1 MGAILITPGSRSL
14 DQKVSYSLEMMKS
27 VLIGEGH
34 EIEGMSQIT
43 WEEELAPVPE
53 LQKARLGFMTDE
65 HHAVRYF
72 VVREL
77 IRQGKPLEPALISD
91 HLDLPE
97 SSVVEIL
104 DELEKN
110 LLFLVRND
118 NGAVS
123 WAFPVTV
130 DRTPHRLSFSTGER
144 LYGA

>member
-1 MGAILITPGSRSL
+1 M
-14 DQKVSYSLEMMKS
+14 SYPLGMAKS
-27 VLIGEGH
+27 VLIGTGN
-34 EIEGMSQIT
+34 EIEEMLQTT
-43 WEEELAPVPE
+43 WEQQLAQVPE
-53 LQKARLGFMTDE
+53 SQVARLAFMTEE

-77 IRQGKPLEPALISD
+77 PRVGRPLEPGLISER
-91 HLDLPE
+91 LDLPE
-97 SSVVEIL
+97 SRVVEIL

-110 LLFLVRND
+110 LFFLVRND

>member
-1 MGAILITPGSRSL
+1 MGAILIIPASSSL
-14 DQKVSYSLEMMKS
+14 EQKVSYPWEMMKS
-27 VLIGEGH
+27 VLIGKGN
-34 EIEGMSQIT
+34 EIEEMPQTT
-43 WEEELAPVPE
+43 WEQQLEPVPE
-53 LQKARLGFMTDE
+53 LQAARLAFMTDE

-72 VVREL
+72 VVKEL
-77 IRQGKPLEPALISD
+77 IRQGRPLEPTLISSR
-91 HLDLPE
+91 LDLPE
-97 SSVVEIL
+97 PLVVEIL

-118 NGAVS
+118 DGAVS

>member
-1 MGAILITPGSRSL
+1 
-14 DQKVSYSLEMMKS
+14 MKS
-27 VLIGEGH
+27 VLVGRGR
-34 EIEGMSQIT
+34 EIEEMPQTT
-43 WEEELAPVPE
+43 WEQQLALVPE
-53 LQKARLGFMTDE
+53 RQEDRLGFMTDE

-72 VVREL
+72 VVKEL
-77 IRQGKPLEPALISD
+77 TRQGRPLEPALISD
-91 HLDLPE
+91 RLDLPE
-97 SSVVEIL
+97 SRVVELL

-118 NGAVS
+118 TGAVS

>member
-1 MGAILITPGSRSL
+1 M
-14 DQKVSYSLEMMKS
+14 SYPWGMAKS
-27 VLIGEGH
+27 VLVGKGN
-34 EIEGMSQIT
+34 EIEEIPQTT
-43 WEEELAPVPE
+43 WEQELASVPE
-53 LQKARLGFMTDE
+53 SQVARLAFMTKE

-77 IRQGKPLEPALISD
+77 PRVGRPLEPGLISER
-91 HLDLPE
+91 LDLPE
-97 SSVVEIL
+97 SRVVEIL

-118 NGAVS
+118 DGAVS

-130 DRTPHRLSFSTGER
+130 DRTPHRLTFSTGER

>member
-1 MGAILITPGSRSL
+1 MGAILIIPGGSSL
-14 DQKVSYSLEMMKS
+14 EQKVSYPWKMMKS
-27 VLIGEGH
+27 VLVGKGN
-34 EIEGMSQIT
+34 EIEEMPQT
-43 WEEELAPVPE
+43 AWEQELALVPE
-53 LQKARLGFMTDE
+53 HQEARLGFMTDE

-72 VVREL
+72 VVKEL
-77 IRQGKPLEPALISD
+77 TRQGIPLEPGLISD
-91 HLDLPE
+91 RLDLPE
-97 SSVVEIL
+97 PRVVEIL

-110 LLFLVRND
+110 LVFLVRND

>member
-1 MGAILITPGSRSL
+1 
-14 DQKVSYSLEMMKS
+14 MMKTIL
-27 VLIGEGH
+27 VGKGN
-34 EIEGMSQIT
+34 EIEEMPQTT
-43 WEEELAPVPE
+43 WEEQLALVPE
-53 LQKARLGFMTDE
+53 QQVARLGFMTDE

-77 IRQGKPLEPALISD
+77 TRQGRPLEPALIAD
-91 HLDLPE
+91 RLDLPE
-97 SSVVEIL
+97 PRVVEIL

>member
-1 MGAILITPGSRSL
+1 MMNSILIG
-14 DQKVSYSLEMMKS
+14 K
-27 VLIGEGH
+27 GH
-34 EIEGMSQIT
+34 EIEEMSQT
-43 WEEELAPVPE
+43 AWEEELAPVP
-53 LQKARLGFMTDE
+53 ARQAQRLAFMTEE

-77 IRQGKPLEPALISD
+77 TRLGRPLEPSLIAD
-91 HLDLPE
+91 RLDL
-97 SSVVEIL
+97 SVSRVVEIL
-104 DELEKN
+104 EELEKN

-118 NGAVS
+118 DEAVS

>member
-1 MGAILITPGSRSL
+1 MKTILVG
-14 DQKVSYSLEMMKS
+14 K
-27 VLIGEGH
+27 GN
-34 EIEGMSQIT
+34 EIEEMPQTT
-43 WEEELAPVPE
+43 WEEQLALVPE
-53 LQKARLGFMTDE
+53 QQVARLGFMTDE

-77 IRQGKPLEPALISD
+77 TRQGRPLEPALIAD
-91 HLDLPE
+91 RLDLPE
-97 SSVVEIL
+97 PRVVEIL

>member
-1 MGAILITPGSRSL
+1 MTRSILIG
-14 DQKVSYSLEMMKS
+14 K
-27 VLIGEGH
+27 GH
-34 EIEGMSQIT
+34 EIEEMPQTT
-43 WEEELAPVPE
+43 WEQELAPVPE
-53 LQKARLGFMTDE
+53 RQRQRLAFMTEE

-77 IRQGKPLEPALISD
+77 TRQGRPLEPALIAD
-91 HLDLPE
+91 RLDL
-97 SSVVEIL
+97 SVSRVVDIL
-104 DELEKN
+104 EELEKN

-118 NGAVS
+118 DGAVS